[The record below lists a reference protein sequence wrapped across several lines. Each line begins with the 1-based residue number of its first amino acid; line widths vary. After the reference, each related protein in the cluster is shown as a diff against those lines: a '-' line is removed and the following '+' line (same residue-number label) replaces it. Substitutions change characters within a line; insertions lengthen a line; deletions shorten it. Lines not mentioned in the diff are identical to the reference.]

1 MTGILLL
8 LLIIWCV
15 RVSMI
20 KQVWTNKNSHFKIN
34 NQIIN
39 NRIIQLII
47 SLAEKIMGNNL
58 VINGIENLNSGQK
71 GKSWVMMRIIFNNT
85 EKTKNLIYLTI
96 KLLIFLRLMIIVK
109 INSKISLLKI
119 KFYKNKYMMI

>member
-20 KQVWTNKNSHFKIN
+20 MQIWTNKNSHFKIN

-39 NRIIQLII
+39 QHIIQLII
-47 SLAEKIMGNNL
+47 SLAEKISGNNL
-58 VINGIENLNSGQK
+58 VINGIENLNSDQK
-71 GKSWVMMRIIFNNT
+71 GKSWVMMRIIFNNM

-109 INSKISLLKI
+109 INSKISLLKT
-119 KFYKNKYMMI
+119 KFYKNKFMMI

>member
-8 LLIIWCV
+8 LLIICCV
-15 RVSMI
+15 RLSMI

-47 SLAEKIMGNNL
+47 SLAEKISGNNL
-58 VINGIENLNSGQK
+58 VINGIENPNSGQK
-71 GKSWVMMRIIFNNT
+71 GKS
-85 EKTKNLIYLTI
+85 
-96 KLLIFLRLMIIVK
+96 
-109 INSKISLLKI
+109 
-119 KFYKNKYMMI
+119 